1 MKQYLYRLFAKPI
14 NKFFF
19 ILLIASAGFTACRKE
34 PGFHVDFPP
43 FLYSADVIDK
53 WMTLE
58 IRIYKDA
65 TGIGNGAFAR
75 PFAYSGISAYESI
88 DPGLLSWKH
97 KYNGLSDLPETEK
110 SKKYYWPAS
119 VNASLAEFNRS
130 FFTSA
135 NLNAADL
142 AAIDSL
148 ENAISSTFS
157 GEHPDVLSRSVA
169 FGKSIADAIFAWSLT
184 DSYIQNNALPYTPPV
199 GPGLWIPTSPPPAL
213 PAGPFWGN
221 DRRIIANSGDN
232 DAPGSPIPYS
242 TDPTSDFYKEVNDLY
257 QASKV
262 LTTDQK
268 NMALFWR
275 DVPGVSTPGHWM
287 SITQQAIRQSKS
299 RLDKAALAYA
309 LTGICLNDAVI
320 TVFHYKYVY
329 NQVRPVTYIRGII
342 GDATW
347 ASFIPTPNHPE
358 YPAAHAVI
366 SASAAEGLTAVF
378 GNIGPLTDH
387 TWDYLGFP
395 ARTFNTFRE
404 FALDAGNS
412 RFYGGIHY
420 QPSINTGLKVG
431 TTVGDNV
438 VNSLFRFS
446 KEDN

>member
-1 MKQYLYRLFAKPI
+1 MKHYLHDLQQDSIKKIFL
-14 NKFFF
+14 
-19 ILLIASAGFTACRKE
+19 ILLITVAGITGCRKE
-34 PGFHVDFPP
+34 PGFHRDVPP
-43 FLYSADVIDK
+43 SLYSSDVIDK

-58 IRIYKDA
+58 IRFYKDA
-65 TGIGNGAFAR
+65 TGIGNGAFSR

-97 KYNGLSDLPETEK
+97 KYNGLSDLPETEGF
-110 SKKYYWPAS
+110 KKYNWSAS

-130 FFTSA
+130 FFTTA
-135 NLNAADL
+135 NLNATDL

-157 GEHPDVLSRSVA
+157 GENGETLNRSVA

-184 DSYIQNNALPYTPPV
+184 DDYIQNNAMPYTPPV
-199 GPGLWIPTSPPPAL
+199 GKGLWVPTSPAPA
-213 PAGPFWGN
+213 AGPFWGN
-221 DRRIIANSGDN
+221 DRRIIAGSGDN
-232 DAPGSPIPYS
+232 DAPGAPIPYAE
-242 TDPTSDFYKEVNDLY
+242 DPSSAFYKQVNDLY

-268 NMALFWR
+268 NQALFWR

-287 SITQQAIRQSKS
+287 SITEQALFRSHS
-299 RLDKAALAYA
+299 RLDKAASAYA

-320 TVFHYKYVY
+320 SVFHYKYIY
-329 NQVRPVTYIRGII
+329 LNVRPITYIHNVI
-342 GDATW
+342 GDLSW
-347 ASFIPTPNHPE
+347 AAQFTTPNHPE
-358 YPAAHAVI
+358 YPAAHAYI
-366 SASAAEGLTAVF
+366 SAAAAEGLTAAF
-378 GNIGPLTDH
+378 GNIGALTDH

-412 RFYGGIHY
+412 RFYAGIHY
-420 QPSINTGLKVG
+420 QPSIDAGLKSG

-438 VNSLFRFS
+438 VNSLSRFNHGD
-446 KEDN
+446 K

>member
-1 MKQYLYRLFAKPI
+1 MKQYLTSPYAKPI
-14 NKFFF
+14 YKIFF
-19 ILLIASAGFTACRKE
+19 ILLIASAGFTGCRKE

-43 FLYSADVIDK
+43 SLYSADVIDK

-65 TGIGNGAFAR
+65 TGIGNGAFSR

-88 DPGLLSWKH
+88 DPGLFSWKH
-97 KYNGLSDLPETEK
+97 KYNGLTNLPETEK
-110 SKKYYWPAS
+110 SKKYNWPAS
-119 VNASLAEFNRS
+119 VNASLAEFNKS
-130 FFTSA
+130 FFNSS
-135 NLNAADL
+135 NLNATDL

-148 ENAISSTFS
+148 ENAINATFGS
-157 GEHPDVLSRSVA
+157 ENPEVISRSAA

-184 DSYIQNNALPYTPPV
+184 DGYIQNNAMAYTPPI
-199 GPGLWIPTSPPPAL
+199 GFGLWVPTSPTPA
-213 PAGPFWGN
+213 AGPFWGN
-221 DRRIIANSGDN
+221 DRRIIASSGDN
-232 DAPGSPIPYS
+232 DAPNAPIAYS
-242 TDPTSDFYKEVNDLY
+242 VDPGSDFYKEVNDLY

-299 RLDKAALAYA
+299 RLDKAALGYA
-309 LTGICLNDAVI
+309 LVGICTNDAVI
-320 TVFHYKYVY
+320 SAFHYKYVY
-329 NQVRPVTYIRGII
+329 NQVRPVTYIRNVI

-358 YPAAHAVI
+358 YPAAHGVL
-366 SASAAEGLTAVF
+366 SASAAEGLTEAF

-420 QPSINTGLKVG
+420 QPSINAGLKVG

-438 VNSLFRFS
+438 VNSLSRFS
-446 KEDN
+446 KGDY

>member
-1 MKQYLYRLFAKPI
+1 
-14 NKFFF
+14 
-19 ILLIASAGFTACRKE
+19 
-34 PGFHVDFPP
+34 
-43 FLYSADVIDK
+43 
-53 WMTLE
+53 MTLE

-97 KYNGLSDLPETEK
+97 KYNGLSNLPETEK
-110 SKKYYWPAS
+110 FKKYNWPAS

-130 FFTSA
+130 FFTTA
-135 NLNAADL
+135 NLNATDL

-148 ENAISSTFS
+148 ENAISSGFS
-157 GEHPDVLSRSVA
+157 GENPDVINRSVS

-199 GPGLWIPTSPPPAL
+199 GPGLWVPTSPSAPA
-213 PAGPFWGN
+213 APFWGN

-232 DAPGSPIPYS
+232 DAPGAPIPYS
-242 TDPTSDFYKEVNDLY
+242 ENPSSDFYKQVNDLY

-268 NMALFWR
+268 NQALF

-299 RLDKAALAYA
+299 RLDKAAYAYA
-309 LTGICLNDAVI
+309 LTGICMNDAVI

-329 NQVRPVTYIRGII
+329 NNVRPVTYIRNVIL
-342 GDATW
+342 DATW

-358 YPAAHAVI
+358 YPAAHGVV
-366 SASAAEGLTAVF
+366 SAAAGEGLTAVF

-420 QPSINTGLKVG
+420 QPSINTGLKEG

-438 VNSLFRFS
+438 VNSLTRFTGWD
-446 KEDN
+446 K